1 MRPGKAPMKPN
12 GFVKLLCEVAAFSSQ
27 VFKVRAQLTEP
38 TGTAQVSSIL
48 RHPPFV
54 RFWLARIASSLSFQM
69 LAVAVGWR
77 IYALTDSAFDLGLV
91 GLAQFVPMVLLTL
104 LVGQVADRYDRRLIA
119 GICQVVEGVAAAV
132 LAVGTVRGFLGRD
145 GIYAAVAVIGAAR
158 AFESPTLAALLPD
171 LLTRG
176 LLERGSAWSASA
188 NQTAQIIGPALGGAL
203 YILGPG
209 IVFSVAAALF
219 FASAVCLA
227 RIRSAL
233 HPRPRPAITWRSFF
247 AGLAFVRRNPPIL
260 GTVSLDLFAVLF
272 GGVTALLPIFAR
284 DILMTGPWGLGM
296 LRAAPAI
303 GALSMSV
310 YLGHRPLQTPT
321 GPTMFGA
328 VIMFGA
334 ATIMFALSTNF
345 SLSLASLV
353 VLGAA
358 DVTSVVI
365 RFSLVQLRTPQEM
378 RGRVSAVNAL
388 FIGTSNQLGEFESGL
403 TAALFGT
410 VPAAL
415 LGGIGTIAVAV
426 LWMRLFPQL
435 VALRSLEH

>member
-1 MRPGKAPMKPN
+1 MRQGKAPVKPN
-12 GFVKLLCEVAAFSSQ
+12 GFGKFLCEIAAFGSQ

-38 TGTAQVSSIL
+38 TGGAQVSSIL

-77 IYALTDSAFDLGLV
+77 IYALTNSAFDLGLV

-119 GICQVVEGVAAAV
+119 GICQVLEGVAAAV

-145 GIYAAVAVIGAAR
+145 GIYVAVAVMGAAR
-158 AFESPTLAALLPD
+158 AFESPTMAALLPD

-203 YILGPG
+203 YILGPS
-209 IVFSVAAALF
+209 IVFSVAAVLF
-219 FASAVCLA
+219 LAAAVSLV

-233 HPRPRPAITWRSFF
+233 RPRTRPAITLRSFF
-247 AGLAFVRRNPPIL
+247 AGLAFVRRHPPIL

-284 DILMTGPWGLGM
+284 DILMTGPWGLGL

-310 YLGHRPLQTPT
+310 YLGHRPLQIPT

-410 VPAAL
+410 VPAAV
-415 LGGIGTIAVAV
+415 LGGVSTIVVAV

-435 VALRSLEH
+435 LALRSLEQ

>member
-1 MRPGKAPMKPN
+1 
-12 GFVKLLCEVAAFSSQ
+12 
-27 VFKVRAQLTEP
+27 
-38 TGTAQVSSIL
+38 
-48 RHPPFV
+48 
-54 RFWLARIASSLSFQM
+54 M

-77 IYALTDSAFDLGLV
+77 IYALTNSAFDLGLV

-104 LVGQVADRYDRRLIA
+104 LVGPVADRYDRRFIA

-132 LAVGTVRGFLGRD
+132 LALGTVRGFLGRD

-158 AFESPTLAALLPD
+158 AFESPALAALLPD

-176 LLERGSAWSASA
+176 VVERGSAWSASA
-188 NQTAQIIGPALGGAL
+188 SQTAQIVGPALGGGL
-203 YILGPG
+203 YVLGPA
-209 IVFSVAAALF
+209 IAFAVAAGLF
-219 FASAVCLA
+219 LTAAVLLA
-227 RIRSAL
+227 RIRMAAAPL
-233 HPRPRPAITWRSFF
+233 ARATITLRSLF
-247 AGLAFVRRNPPIL
+247 AGLAFVRSDPPIL
-260 GTVSLDLFAVLF
+260 GTVSLDLFAVLL

-284 DILMTGPWGLGM
+284 DILMIGPWGLGL
-296 LRAAPAI
+296 LRAAPAC
-303 GALSMSV
+303 GALTMSV
-310 YLGHRPLQTPT
+310 YLAHRPLRTPT

-328 VIMFGA
+328 VITFGA

-345 SLSLASLV
+345 GLSLASLV
-353 VLGAA
+353 VLGAS
-358 DVTSVVI
+358 DVVSVVI

-403 TAALFGT
+403 TAALLGT
-410 VPAAL
+410 VPAAF

-435 VALRSLEH
+435 AALRSLEE

>member
-1 MRPGKAPMKPN
+1 MN
-12 GFVKLLCEVAAFSSQ
+12 GFGKFLYQIVPFGTHVL
-27 VFKVRAQLTEP
+27 KVRAALSQS
-38 TGTAQVSSIL
+38 TGTAQASSVL
-48 RHPPFV
+48 RHAPFL

-77 IYALTDSAFDLGLV
+77 VYALTNSAFDLGLV
-91 GLAQFVPMVLLTL
+91 GLAQFVPMVLLTF
-104 LVGQVADRYDRRLIA
+104 LVGPVADRYDRRFVA
-119 GICQVVEGVAAAV
+119 GTCQVVEGVAAV
-132 LAVGTVRGFLGRD
+132 MLAVGTFRGSLGRD

-158 AFESPTLAALLPD
+158 AFESPAMAALLPD
-171 LLTRG
+171 LLGRS
-176 LLERGSAWSASA
+176 LVERGSAWSASA
-188 NQTAQIIGPALGGAL
+188 SQTAQIVGPALGGGL
-203 YILGPG
+203 YVLGPA
-209 IVFSVAAALF
+209 IVFALAAALF
-219 FASAVCLA
+219 LAAAILLALVRSTPAS
-227 RIRSAL
+227 
-233 HPRPRPAITWRSFF
+233 PRRTTITLRSFF
-247 AGLAFVRRNPPIL
+247 AGLAFVWDDPPIL

-284 DILMTGPWGLGM
+284 DILMTGPWALGL

-303 GALSMSV
+303 GALTMSV
-310 YLGHRPLQTPT
+310 YLAHRPLRTPT
-321 GPTMFGA
+321 GLTMFGA
-328 VIMFGA
+328 VILFGA
-334 ATIMFALSTNF
+334 ATILFALSTNF
-345 SLSLASLV
+345 GLSLAALA

-358 DVTSVVI
+358 DVVSVVI

-415 LGGIGTIAVAV
+415 IGGIGTIAVAM

-435 VALRSLEH
+435 TALRSLEQQNEVH

>member
-1 MRPGKAPMKPN
+1 MN
-12 GFVKLLCEVAAFSSQ
+12 GFGKFLYQIAPFGYVL
-27 VFKVRAQLTEP
+27 KVRAALTES
-38 TGTAQVSSIL
+38 TATVQASSVL
-48 RHPPFV
+48 RHAPFL

-77 IYALTDSAFDLGLV
+77 VYALTDSAFDLGLV

-104 LVGQVADRYDRRLIA
+104 LVGHVADRYDRRFIA
-119 GICQVVEGVAAAV
+119 GTCQVVEGVAAV
-132 LAVGTVRGFLGRD
+132 MLAVGTFRGSLGRD

-158 AFESPTLAALLPD
+158 AFESPAMAALLPD
-171 LLTRG
+171 LLGRS
-176 LLERGSAWSASA
+176 LVERGSAWSASA
-188 NQTAQIIGPALGGAL
+188 SQTAQIVGPALGGGL
-203 YILGPG
+203 YVLGPA
-209 IVFSVAAALF
+209 IVFALAAALF
-219 FASAVCLA
+219 LAAAILLALVRSTPAS
-227 RIRSAL
+227 
-233 HPRPRPAITWRSFF
+233 PRRTTITLRSFF
-247 AGLAFVRRNPPIL
+247 AGLAFVWDDPPIL

-284 DILMTGPWGLGM
+284 DILMTGPWALGL

-303 GALSMSV
+303 GALTMSV
-310 YLGHRPLQTPT
+310 YLAHRPLRTPT
-321 GPTMFGA
+321 GLTMFGA
-328 VIMFGA
+328 VILFGA
-334 ATIMFALSTNF
+334 ATILFALSTNF
-345 SLSLASLV
+345 GLSLAALA

-358 DVTSVVI
+358 DVVSVVI

-415 LGGIGTIAVAV
+415 IGGIGTIAVAM

-435 VALRSLEH
+435 TALRSLEQQNEVH